1 MEFQIKIQI
10 ITIITTKMVKKSER
24 IKKDEYRKMIEIKE
38 VNTPVLRKA
47 FVKLPYQIYRNS
59 AQWVPMFVNDAK
71 RLANKQGSL
80 LFENGPQT
88 LYVALKDQKVVGRVC
103 VGIDKVLN
111 EAKGYKHAYF
121 TLFECVNDGDVA
133 KALLD
138 QCVNWAKEKGMK
150 YLKGPVSPTNGD
162 DYRGLLI
169 NGYENLPAILMPFH
183 HPYYKEFFS
192 DYDHY
197 LKYLAYE
204 ADIEKPIPEK
214 NLKTIKKAL
223 ELYGKY
229 TSDEIDN
236 MDEITLG
243 ETICQVLFEQRGF
256 KAESVPL
263 NTRSHVEAATESVQ
277 KVMAESYPEI
287 WEEDLLPPTK
297 SEIREMIKELKF
309 VIDPGMA
316 LLVRKDNEP
325 IGVALAVPDFNK
337 GIKKAKGRFLPFGWY
352 HILKSK
358 QRTNISRGV
367 ILFVIKKYQKQGIPG
382 YMVLKFRK
390 NLLKLG
396 YKKMELSSISAMN
409 EMMNGVY
416 EWMDLKISKE
426 YMVFGRS
433 VNGEQLTL
441 EEIYGNAA
449 DKVRAFRAK
458 NQK

>member
-1 MEFQIKIQI
+1 
-10 ITIITTKMVKKSER
+10 
-24 IKKDEYRKMIEIKE
+24 MIEIKE

-263 NTRSHVEAATESVQ
+263 NTRSQV
-277 KVMAESYPEI
+277 
-287 WEEDLLPPTK
+287 EEDLLTPTK